1 MVQKR
6 SISKAHDNGHY
17 CAANCC
23 YLREFSVQFRDNSTM
38 TSTDD
43 KNKIKVGESNYPIS
57 AVPRGKRVLVPH
69 GQSLQASDHD
79 FSKVSL
85 VPTVV
90 LSHDIP
96 NTVNESFCRGTPCVY
111 LKIHATEKSSAI
123 RNVKKIGDVLIE
135 KYESKENVPPILSV
149 YMD

>member
-6 SISKAHDNGHY
+6 SISKAHGNDHY
-17 CAANCC
+17 CAANYC
-23 YLREFSVQFRDNSTM
+23 YLPEFSVQFRDNCTRI
-38 TSTDD
+38 STDD
-43 KNKIKVGESNYPIS
+43 KNKIKVGESNYSIS
-57 AVPRGKRVLVPH
+57 AVPWGKRVLVPH

-111 LKIHATEKSSAI
+111 IKIHATEPSSAI
-123 RNVKKIGDVLIE
+123 RYAKKIGDVLI
-135 KYESKENVPPILSV
+135 
-149 YMD
+149 